1 MAITLRSRRE
11 IELMKKAGA
20 IVADVLLKLKESATV
35 GQTTGELN
43 RIAEAMAA
51 KAGAET
57 LFKGVRNPYG
67 YKPFP
72 AAICT
77 SINQQVV
84 HGIPSDKVILQEG
97 DILSVD
103 FGVRLLGYCGD
114 AATTIAIGKI
124 DERKQRLMDVTS
136 GMLDIAIENSRAGKK
151 WSQVAGLMQEA
162 AKSAGFSVVTEFVGH
177 GIGTQ
182 MHEDPKVPNFVSRDL
197 LNDDILLRE
206 GMILAVEP
214 MVNMG
219 TSHVITLKDGW
230 TVATKDGKPSAHF
243 EHTIAI
249 TKNGCEVLT
258 TRI

>member
-11 IELMKKAGA
+11 IDLLKKAGEV
-20 IVADVLLKLKESATV
+20 VADVLLKLKESAAA
-35 GQTTGELN
+35 GQTTADLN
-43 RIAEAMAA
+43 RIAEEMTA
-51 KAGAET
+51 KVGAEA
-57 LFKGVRNPYG
+57 LFKGVKNPYG

-77 SINQQVV
+77 SINEQVV
-84 HGIPSDKVILQEG
+84 HGIPSDKVVLQEG
-97 DILSVD
+97 DILSID
-103 FGVRLLGYCGD
+103 FGIRFLGYCGD
-114 AATTIAIGKI
+114 AALTVAIGKI
-124 DERKQRLMDVTS
+124 DERKQHLMDVTS
-136 GMLDIAIENSRAGKK
+136 KMLDVAIGNSKAGDK
-151 WSQVAGLMQEA
+151 WSRIAGLMQET

-182 MHEDPKVPNFVSRDL
+182 MHEDPKVPNFVSREL

-219 TSHVITLKDGW
+219 TSRVITLKDGW

>member
-11 IELMKKAGA
+11 IDLMKKAGA
-20 IVADVLLKLKESATV
+20 IVADVLLKLKESAAA
-35 GQTTGELN
+35 GQTTAELN
-43 RIAEAMAA
+43 RIAEDMSA

-57 LFKGVRNPYG
+57 LFKGVKNPYG

-84 HGIPSDKVILQEG
+84 HGIPSDKVILQDG
-97 DILSVD
+97 DILSID
-103 FGVRLLGYCGD
+103 FGVKLAGYCGD
-114 AATTIAIGKI
+114 AALTVAIGKI
-124 DERKQRLMDVTS
+124 DERKRHLMDITS
-136 GMLDIAIENSRAGKK
+136 KMLDVAIANSKPGDK
-151 WSQVAGLMQEA
+151 WSRIAKLMQDT
-162 AKSAGFSVVTEFVGH
+162 AKEAGFSVVTEFVGH

-182 MHEDPKVPNFVSRDL
+182 MHEDPKVPNYCSREL
-197 LNDDILLRE
+197 INHDILLRE
-206 GMILAVEP
+206 GMVLAVEP

-219 TSHVITLKDGW
+219 TSQVITLRDGW

-249 TKNGCEVLT
+249 TKDGCEVLT
-258 TRI
+258 IR

>member
-1 MAITLRSRRE
+1 
-11 IELMKKAGA
+11 MKKAGA
-20 IVADVLLKLKESATV
+20 IVADVLLKLKESAAA
-35 GQTTGELN
+35 GQTTAELN
-43 RIAEAMAA
+43 RIAEDLSA

-67 YKPFP
+67 YQPFP

-84 HGIPSDKVILQEG
+84 HGIPSDKVVLQEG
-97 DILSVD
+97 DILSID
-103 FGVRLLGYCGD
+103 FGVRLAGYCGD
-114 AATTIAIGKI
+114 AALTFAIGKI
-124 DERKQRLMDVTS
+124 DARKQHLMDITS
-136 GMLDIAIENSRAGKK
+136 KMLDIAIENSKPGDK
-151 WSQVAGLMQEA
+151 WSRIAKLMQETA
-162 AKSAGFSVVTEFVGH
+162 RAAGFSVVTEFVGH

-197 LNDDILLRE
+197 LNHDILLRE
-206 GMILAVEP
+206 GMVLAVEP

-219 TSHVITLKDGW
+219 TSQVITLKDGW

-258 TRI
+258 VK